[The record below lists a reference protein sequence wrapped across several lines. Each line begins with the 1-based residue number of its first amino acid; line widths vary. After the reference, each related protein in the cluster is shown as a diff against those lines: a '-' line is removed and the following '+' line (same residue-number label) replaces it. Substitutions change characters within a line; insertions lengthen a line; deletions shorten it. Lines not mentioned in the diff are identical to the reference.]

1 LIRSGGISY
10 ALCSSPSGRRP
21 VIAGPEDKTDEKKK
35 LKRHLRI
42 RWLKRARP
50 PVLFALIGAAIL
62 AVPQSG
68 LVKEWEKLGEWPA
81 VIASI
86 CFISALGWT
95 IGTLVDG
102 VVKRR
107 LAKLNFHEAD
117 NLQARKSAT
126 RLDVVRRV
134 WVVAVAVVTVAAALT
149 VIPGVKQIGVSL
161 FASAGIAG
169 IAVGLAAR
177 PMLSNLIAGLQI
189 AFTQPIRLDDAVV
202 VENEWGWIEEIG
214 LFYVVIRIW
223 DWRRLIV
230 PLSYFIEKPFQN
242 WTRQSAAIIGS
253 VFWSVDYRAPVAEM
267 REKLTEI
274 CKSTRLWDGNV
285 VNLQVTEASGNSI
298 LIRALASSGNSPD
311 AWDLRCYIREKM
323 IAWLQEAHPEAL
335 PRLRGEM
342 DAFASREGPV
352 YPGDRAQAGRME

>member
-1 LIRSGGISY
+1 MPVLNRI
-10 ALCSSPSGRRP
+10 ARRP
-21 VIAGPEDKTDEKKK
+21 EIAKKDRK
-35 LKRHLRI
+35 PLRI
-42 RWLKRARP
+42 RWLRRARP
-50 PVLFALIGAAIL
+50 PVLFTLLGAAIA
-62 AVPQSG
+62 AVPQTG
-68 LVKEWEKLGEWPA
+68 LVPDWEKLGEWPN
-81 VIASI
+81 VVASI
-86 CFISALGWT
+86 CFIGAIGWT

-102 VVKRR
+102 LVKRR
-107 LAKLNFHEAD
+107 LAKLNFHDTD

-134 WVVAVAVVTVAAALT
+134 WIVAVAVVTVAAALT

-214 LFYVVIRIW
+214 LFYVVVRLW

-230 PLSYFIEKPFQN
+230 PLSYFIEQPFQN
-242 WTRQSAAIIGS
+242 WTRKSASIIGS
-253 VFWSVDYRAPVAEM
+253 VFWSVDYRAPVSEM

-274 CKSTRLWDGNV
+274 CKDTPLWDGNV
-285 VNLQVTEASGNSI
+285 VNLQVTDAGGTSI
-298 LIRALASSGNSPD
+298 QIRALASAKTSPD
-311 AWDLRCYIREKM
+311 AWDLRCFIRERM
-323 IAWLQEAHPEAL
+323 ISWLQEQHPEAL
-335 PRLRGEM
+335 PRMRGELDTQM
-342 DAFASREGPV
+342 QMRPDGI
-352 YPGDRAQAGRME
+352 